1 MEKKDFEE
9 DPAEKAL
16 ELTCRWLHAHKMAL
30 REKIAADGIYAGMSL
45 CSPGGKTEFDDYD
58 FPAWDW
64 AGRSVRKEDAA
75 LAVIQWLFGEDGDE
89 CGNGPSAVVE
99 EVSRDF
105 SPGRY
110 RTEIRKEPVPKF
122 SFSSLEEFVLKAEAS
137 GDMCADQF
145 KQDAATGIKAM
156 F

>member
-30 REKIAADGIYAGMSL
+30 DEKVTTDGLYAGMSL
-45 CSPGGKTEFDDYD
+45 YSPKEKTVLDGED
-58 FPAWDW
+58 FPKWDW
-64 AGRSVRKEDAA
+64 AGRPVSKEE
-75 LAVIQWLFGEDGDE
+75 AVLTVVEWLFSERGDA
-89 CGNGPSAVVE
+89 CGDGPSAVVE
-99 EVSRDF
+99 EVSRNV

-110 RTEIRKEPVPKF
+110 RTEILTKPVPKF

-137 GDMCADQF
+137 GDMRAD
-145 KQDAATGIKAM
+145 
-156 F
+156 

>member
-30 REKIAADGIYAGMSL
+30 DEKVTTDGLYAGMSL
-45 CSPGGKTEFDDYD
+45 YSPKEKTVLDGED
-58 FPAWDW
+58 FPEWDW
-64 AGRSVRKEDAA
+64 AWRYFPKKDAV
-75 LAVIQWLFGEDGDE
+75 LAVVQWLFREDGDE
-89 CGNGPSAVVE
+89 CGHGPSAVVE
-99 EVSRDF
+99 EVSRNV

-110 RTEIRKEPVPKF
+110 RTEILTKPVPKF

-137 GDMCADQF
+137 NDFA
-145 KQDAATGIKAM
+145 
-156 F
+156 